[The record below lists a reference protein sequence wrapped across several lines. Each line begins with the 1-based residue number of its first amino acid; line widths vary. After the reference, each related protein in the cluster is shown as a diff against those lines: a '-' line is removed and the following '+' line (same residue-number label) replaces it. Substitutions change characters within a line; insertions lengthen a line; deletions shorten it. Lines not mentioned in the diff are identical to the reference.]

1 MSDVWKE
8 ALDLNSKFHEM
19 YRSMN
24 LVLKDWFLEE
34 QKPSHHVKH
43 RSPTENICILPAKP
57 HVSRF

>member
-8 ALDLNSKFHEM
+8 VLDLNSKFHEM

-43 RSPTENICILPAKP
+43 SSTENISILPAKP